1 LYYRYKGPNLGSGA
15 GFLTSGV
22 RQMNLHKLFF
32 FILTLTMLLFFTVA
46 IAVTLHKSIQNLA
59 HQQAIGAKK

>member
-1 LYYRYKGPNLGSGA
+1 
-15 GFLTSGV
+15 
-22 RQMNLHKLFF
+22 MNLHKLFF